1 MMRLFFRSHLSF
13 LLFALLLSLS
23 TVGIFWLDGYNS
35 ARLTIYVLFLWVV
48 LSILFLTVRYF
59 GYRRVFKRLEQ
70 ADVVASEFHPNEG
83 SPFTQAFESYLAQ
96 QYHAY
101 QIDLQKWRAKD
112 TDRNIFIN
120 QWVHQMKT
128 PVSVIEL
135 MTQNQSDPTL
145 RSIQE
150 ETDKI
155 KQGLDTVLYTL
166 RLETFE
172 NDFVVDHTDLKT
184 LATEAVNE
192 HKRLFIRH
200 QLYPKVDID
209 SSLFLETDKK
219 WFVFML
225 GQLLS
230 NAIKYSPQKGSNIEI
245 TAITESTGYL
255 LTIQDYGIGIEK
267 SDLPRVF
274 RPFFTGENGRKYQ
287 HSTGMGLFLV
297 SEICQKLG
305 YQLAIESEI
314 DVGTTIL
321 IRIPIQK

>member
-1 MMRLFFRSHLSF
+1 MRLFFQSHLSF
-13 LLFALLLSLS
+13 FLFALILSLS
-23 TVGIFWLDGYNS
+23 TVGIFWLDGYKS

-48 LSILFLTVRYF
+48 LSILFLTFRYM

-70 ADVVASEFHPNEG
+70 TDVLASEFHPDEG
-83 SPFTQAFESYLAQ
+83 SSFSQAFESYLAQ
-96 QYHAY
+96 QYHSY
-101 QIDLQKWRAKD
+101 QVDLQKWRAKD

-135 MTQNQSDPTL
+135 MTQNQSDPML

-172 NDFVVDHTDLKT
+172 NDFVVERTDLRI
-184 LATEAVNE
+184 LVTESINE

-200 QLYPKVDID
+200 HLYPKVEID
-209 SSLFLETDKK
+209 PDLRLETDKK

-225 GQLLS
+225 GQILS
-230 NAIKYSPQKGSNIEI
+230 NAIKYSPKKGSNIDI
-245 TAITESTGYL
+245 TAITETTGYL

-274 RPFFTGENGRKYQ
+274 HPFFTGENGRKYQ

-305 YQLAIESEI
+305 YQLSIESEI
-314 DVGTTIL
+314 GSGTTIL
-321 IRIPIQK
+321 IQIPIQK